1 LISGDRAVLPVAPP
15 IYKPNP
21 VKKFLRTY
29 LLERTLWSIPR
40 DARVLDLCCGYGFYF
55 TINPHAQGVDGD
67 PKAVTELRS
76 RGHAVEHA
84 NVLEGLPF
92 EAESFDYVVAHD
104 VFEHFV
110 FDELVVLVA
119 EIRRVLRPNAVLAVW
134 VPNRRGYDLGVR
146 NGSGHR
152 LYVTDAEIQRLIRP
166 HFRLEK
172 HYPEPFPRLI
182 GRFFDHNKE
191 VFILRRL

>member
-1 LISGDRAVLPVAPP
+1 MLPVAPP

-21 VKKFLRTY
+21 VKKLLRTY

-40 DARVLDLCCGYGFYF
+40 TADVMDLCCGYGFYF
-55 TINPHAQGVDGD
+55 TINPHARGVDGD
-67 PKAVTELRS
+67 PKAVTELRE
-76 RGHAVEHA
+76 RGYSVAQA

-92 EAESFDYVVAHD
+92 ASASFDYVVAHD

-110 FDELVVLVA
+110 FDELVVLTR
-119 EIRRVLRPNAVLAVW
+119 EIHRVLRPNAVLAVW

-152 LYVTDAEIQRLIRP
+152 LYVTGAEIERLIGP
-166 HFRLEK
+166 SFALEK
-172 HYPEPFPRLI
+172 QYAEPLPRLV

-191 VFILRRL
+191 VFILRRR